1 MIMIPKCN
9 TESGDKYLRKWLLN
23 LTGTWHIYLK
33 TEDGKF
39 RREGMWS
46 HHSKLAENM
55 NYTPEFMDRIV
66 DMHHDRPVYICNND
80 DFFPTTWMDDWEEM
94 L

>member
-23 LTGTWHIYLK
+23 LVGVWHVYLK
-33 TEDGKF
+33 LEDGKLH
-39 RREGMWS
+39 REGMWGHYTRTNS
-46 HHSKLAENM
+46 F

-66 DMHHDRPVYICNND
+66 NMHHDRPVYICNNS
-80 DFFPTTWMDDWEEM
+80 DFFPTTWMDNWEEM
-94 L
+94 K